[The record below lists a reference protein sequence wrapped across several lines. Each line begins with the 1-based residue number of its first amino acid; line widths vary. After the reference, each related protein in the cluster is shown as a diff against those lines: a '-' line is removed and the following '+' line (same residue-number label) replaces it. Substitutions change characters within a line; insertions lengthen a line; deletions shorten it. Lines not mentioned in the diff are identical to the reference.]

1 MKHLLRPYKM
11 FKTPLALAAIC
22 ATAAGL
28 AMAPSSAHSQ
38 AQQMT
43 IMLEDASP
51 LALHA
56 SSAGYLGVDV
66 TDIDNDRAQ
75 ALKLKEVRGA
85 LITLID
91 HDAPAGQVGLKVND
105 VVLGVNGQSV
115 EGAEALRR
123 ILHEIPPGRKISLEI
138 SRDGNIQ
145 TLAVQLVDRKEMEH
159 DVWNKL
165 LNVEPGPV
173 EPTASTG
180 MGIFSGGD
188 VAPPSGFHMSIFTST
203 LNVGAMVEPLTS
215 QMADYFGVQA
225 GLMVKQ
231 VARKSEAANAGLKA
245 FDVILKVGADPIATS
260 ADWDRALRS
269 NEGKPVQVTILRD
282 KKQQTVTMQV
292 DSKHRGEVEY
302 EDLFGPGDVKM
313 LAEGLPLFE
322 LVPPDE
328 ISAQAAADAN
338 ATAEAARAQADAM
351 RQLGNMRSQMSQEQ
365 AEELRKQAEKM
376 RESMKDFKIDP
387 EQMKALQQNAEK
399 LRESM
404 KDFKVDPR
412 QMEQMQQQ
420 IQEFQK
426 NFNSDQMKQLQQRM
440 EQYRQQMKQW
450 QEQDCSRCV

>member
-1 MKHLLRPYKM
+1 M
-11 FKTPLALAAIC
+11 FKNPLALTAIC
-22 ATAAGL
+22 AAAAGL
-28 AMAPSSAHSQ
+28 AMAPSSAQCQ

-66 TDIDNDRAQ
+66 TDIDSDKAQ
-75 ALKLKEVRGA
+75 TLKLKEVRGA

-188 VAPPSGFHMSIFTST
+188 AAPPSGFHMSIFTST

-215 QMADYFGVQA
+215 QMAEYFGVPA

-245 FDVILKVGADPIATS
+245 FDVILKVDADSIATS

-269 NEGKPVQVTILRD
+269 NQGKPVQVTILRD
-282 KKQQTVTMQV
+282 KKQQTVTLQV
-292 DSKHRGEVEY
+292 DSKHHSEVEY

-313 LAEGLPLFE
+313 LAESQPLFE
-322 LVPPDE
+322 LVSPDE
-328 ISAQAAADAN
+328 MSAQAAADAN
-338 ATAEAARAQADAM
+338 ATEEAAKAQADALS
-351 RQLGNMRSQMSQEQ
+351 QLGNLRMQMSQEQ
-365 AEELRKQAEKM
+365 AEALRKQAEKM
-376 RESMKDFKIDP
+376 REGTQIFKIDP
-387 EQMKALQQNAEK
+387 EQMQQWQQQSEK

-404 KDFKVDPR
+404 KDFKVDPK
-412 QMEQMQQQ
+412 QMEQMRQQM
-420 IQEFQK
+420 QEFQK
-426 NFNSDQMKQLQQRM
+426 GFNSEQMKQWQQQMDR
-440 EQYRQQMKQW
+440 YRQQMKQW
-450 QEQDCSRCV
+450 QEQDCSHCV